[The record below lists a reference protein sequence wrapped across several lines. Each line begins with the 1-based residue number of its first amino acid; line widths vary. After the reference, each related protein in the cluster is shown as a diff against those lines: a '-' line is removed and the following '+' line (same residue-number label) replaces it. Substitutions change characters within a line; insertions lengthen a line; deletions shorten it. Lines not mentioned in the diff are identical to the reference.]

1 MTQDKLLDKIRK
13 LLAVAND
20 DRGNEHECASAAA
33 MAAKLM
39 AKHNLEMADVIAEEL
54 TKDDS
59 IVGEF
64 IDEPNYDKKVPHWYN
79 ILGTCIGQTMDCVCR
94 QQWQIS
100 PKGRKVG
107 FQLLGYKED
116 VEVGRWLFNY
126 ILIQINKLT
135 SEAWNTRAVEIKLA
149 KRRDPWASERRT
161 FKDRYRYGVVLG
173 ITKRIRELYAR
184 EQEAKSEIRTSNGTS
199 LVAIKQKRIEEVF
212 NYTPEYQDIKNT
224 SDHHAIN
231 MGYKDSSRVALNKV
245 ITEEEEAEKIG
256 QVLQLEHKA

>member
-1 MTQDKLLDKIRK
+1 MSHEKILDRIRK
-13 LLAVAND
+13 LLNVAND
-20 DRGNEHECASAAA
+20 ERGNANECANAAA
-33 MAAKLM
+33 MAAKIM
-39 AKHNLEMADVIAEEL
+39 AKHNLEMVDVIAADL
-54 TKDDS
+54 KNDDAFS
-59 IVGEF
+59 DEF
-64 IDEPNYDKKVPHWYN
+64 ISDSSYDKKLPGWYN
-79 ILGTCIGQTMDCVCR
+79 VLGTCVGQTLDCVCR
-94 QQWQIS
+94 QQWQIG

-126 ILIQINKLT
+126 ILIQINKLA

-231 MGYKDSSRVALNKV
+231 MGYKDSSRIALNKV